1 AALQDLMPL
10 ADANLCTLSDSG
22 LQVNEAGRL
31 LIRRVCMAFDAYL
44 NTGNTSAE
52 QAKRYSK
59 II

>member
-1 AALQDLMPL
+1 MPL
-10 ADANLCTLSDSG
+10 ADAGLCTLSDSG

-44 NTGNTSAE
+44 NTGTTSAE